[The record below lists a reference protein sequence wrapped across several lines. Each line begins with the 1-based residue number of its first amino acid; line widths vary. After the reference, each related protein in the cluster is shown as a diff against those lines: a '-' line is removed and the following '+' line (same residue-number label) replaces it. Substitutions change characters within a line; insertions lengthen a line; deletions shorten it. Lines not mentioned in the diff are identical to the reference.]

1 MRSLNT
7 NEFFL
12 NYTKLTML
20 AIMVYIEE
28 SKKKRN
34 SSKKVT
40 SSEDR
45 TGDFFRST
53 LVFYYLR

>member
-1 MRSLNT
+1 MRSPNT
-7 NEFFL
+7 IEFFR
-12 NYTKLTML
+12 NKTKLAML

-28 SKKKRN
+28 SKKRN

>member
-7 NEFFL
+7 IEFFRD
-12 NYTKLTML
+12 YTKLVVL

-28 SKKKRN
+28 SKKRN

-45 TGDFFRST
+45 TGDFFCST